1 MRLKRIKVVVPELVE
16 LLGYDFSVP
25 EYECTCGMEVV
36 ADLAG
41 HKNLNT
47 TKDNYGNYNRN
58 KAREAHRKFVTG

>member
-36 ADLAG
+36 ADYKYCPGCGAELDWDRAS
-41 HKNLNT
+41 KL
-47 TKDNYGNYNRN
+47 K
-58 KAREAHRKFVTG
+58 KFR